1 MKGAKWQKILKYFGL
16 GALLGII
23 LVGQFGWGLAKGSG
37 PVRLVFAQGTDAET
51 LDPHSITSSPN
62 AIHIMA
68 IYDTLVGYDENLNI
82 VPRLAKAWEVS
93 EDGMTITFH
102 LREGVTFHDGTPFNA
117 DAVVFNINRL
127 IDPKTRVPLRTY
139 IAFVESARA
148 LDEYTVEVKLR
159 YPHGPALARFTAP
172 VNSIVSPAAVEKY
185 GADFGRHPVGTG
197 PFKFVEWVRDDYILL
212 ERNEDYWGEGPYVD
226 ELLIRVVPEDG
237 ARVLM
242 LEAGEADV
250 IVRVPP
256 PDVPRLRA
264 RDDTYVVTAPSTR
277 VIYVGMNTQHKILK
291 DLRVRQAINYAVNKQ
306 AIVEVLLQGYAKVM
320 DSPLTPQYFSYKSVG
335 KYDYNPELAKA
346 LLREAGYPKGFAITL
361 FTPKGRYLMDYRIAE
376 AIQGYLASVG
386 IAAEVKTMEWATY
399 ISTVLKPLEES
410 PLELFLLGW
419 GPWILDPD
427 QMLYPL
433 FHSSQ
438 WPPTGFAAS
447 FYKNERVDEL
457 LQIGTSSP
465 DPETRRRAYEEAQ
478 ELIWNDAPWLF
489 LHYEQQIVGIRSGV
503 KDVIVLPIEVLDF
516 RKARK
521 E

>member
-1 MKGAKWQKILKYFGL
+1 MAKERGWKFFRYIGLSIL
-16 GALLGII
+16 II
-23 LVGQFGWGLAKGSG
+23 ITFEASAKAEK

-51 LDPHSITSSPN
+51 LDPHAITSSPN
-62 AIHIMA
+62 AIHIEA
-68 IYDTLVGYDENLNI
+68 IYDTLITYDENLNI

-93 EDGMTITFH
+93 DDGMSITFY

-127 IDPKTRVPLRTY
+127 LDPKMRVPLRTY

-148 LDEYTVEVKLR
+148 LDEYTVEVKLK
-159 YPHGPALARFTAP
+159 YPHGPALHRFTAP
-172 VNSIVSPAAVEKY
+172 VNSMVSPAAVAKY
-185 GADFGRHPVGTG
+185 GAEFGRNPVGTG
-197 PFKFVEWVRDDYILL
+197 AFKFVEWVRDDYVLL
-212 ERNEDYWGEGPYVD
+212 KKNENYWGEGPYVD

-264 RDDTYVVTAPSTR
+264 RNDINVVVAPSTR
-277 VIYVGMNTQHKILK
+277 VIYIGMNTQHKILR
-291 DLRVRQAINYAVNKQ
+291 DPRVRRAFNYAVNKQ
-306 AIVEVLLQGYAKVM
+306 AIVEVLLQGYATVM
-320 DSPLTPQYFSYKSVG
+320 DSPLTPQYFAYNSIGQYA
-335 KYDYNPELAKA
+335 YNPELAKA
-346 LLREAGYPKGFAITL
+346 LLEEAGYPRGFKITL

-376 AIQGYLASVG
+376 AVQAYLARVG
-386 IAAEVKTMEWATY
+386 IEVEVKTMEWATY
-399 ISTVLKPLEES
+399 ISTILKPLEES

-419 GPWILDPD
+419 GPWIVDPD

-438 WPPTGFAAS
+438 WPPNGFGAA
-447 FYKNERVDEL
+447 FYRNEEVDEL
-457 LQIGTSSP
+457 LQIGTSST
-465 DPETRRRAYEEAQ
+465 DQETRRKAYEKAQ

-489 LHYEQQIVGIRSGV
+489 LHHEQQIIAMRSNV
-503 KDVIVLPIEVLDF
+503 KDVVILPIEVLHF

-521 E
+521 V

>member
-23 LVGQFGWGLAKGSG
+23 LIGQFGWGLAKGSG

-139 IAFVESARA
+139 INFVESARA

-320 DSPLTPQYFSYKSVG
+320 DSPLTPSIFQLQVG
-335 KYDYNPELAKA
+335 GE
-346 LLREAGYPKGFAITL
+346 I
-361 FTPKGRYLMDYRIAE
+361 
-376 AIQGYLASVG
+376 
-386 IAAEVKTMEWATY
+386 
-399 ISTVLKPLEES
+399 
-410 PLELFLLGW
+410 
-419 GPWILDPD
+419 
-427 QMLYPL
+427 
-433 FHSSQ
+433 
-438 WPPTGFAAS
+438 
-447 FYKNERVDEL
+447 
-457 LQIGTSSP
+457 
-465 DPETRRRAYEEAQ
+465 
-478 ELIWNDAPWLF
+478 
-489 LHYEQQIVGIRSGV
+489 
-503 KDVIVLPIEVLDF
+503 
-516 RKARK
+516 
-521 E
+521 